1 MPSIAGAAR
10 SRAFRFLIFPLVF
23 YALFLFVYTY
33 PRMLSFGTHVFSDR
47 HDGLSFVWNLWW
59 VDHAVTELHRAP
71 WSTTMIYY
79 PEGMSLLPHT
89 MSPLNGFLAVGL
101 LRIFPLDQTYN
112 VLFLFGFLG
121 GGLFMFFLA
130 WDRSRSYWGSLGAG
144 FLFTFSSYHF
154 AHAMGHLN
162 LVALQWMPLFVLFFL
177 RLLEKPKVVNAA
189 LAALFLFATALTDYY
204 YAFYMVLLG
213 LLLVVWEA
221 WKRRDA
227 LFAIRKTHLAAIVVF
242 ILASLAS
249 TGVLFYSLAKVS
261 AREAIVGHSAA
272 NQSLDL
278 FDPVV
283 WGPLWKFSSLTKPYW
298 TTVPRNPL
306 ESNVHLGLMF
316 LLALALVA
324 AGRKKFGKEYPGV
337 WLFSGLLFGV
347 LALGP
352 RLHVLGR
359 ALPFPMP
366 YGLLEAAVPALRISG
381 VPARMIVVTLLAGA
395 LAFAMGYSHLMKGP
409 FKGRAVR
416 ALFIVVLFIEL
427 FPQPT
432 QANKIAVP
440 DHVRA
445 LKEATGQGA
454 ALDLVDSETPL
465 SLYYQSVHGKPLS
478 FGFTA
483 RTPARL
489 IERKQELLR
498 LAGKL
503 PESVPVLRERFGVRW
518 IVAPKDFPGTEGLK
532 RIGPKEGDAGL
543 FELGSDRP

>member
-1 MPSIAGAAR
+1 MHSIAGVAG
-10 SRAFRFLIFPLVF
+10 SRTFRFLIFPLVF

-47 HDGLSFVWNLWW
+47 HDGLSFVWNIWW
-59 VDHAVTELHRAP
+59 VDHAVTALHRAP

-89 MSPLNGFLAVGL
+89 LSPLNGFLAIGL

-162 LVALQWMPLFVLFFL
+162 LVSLQWIPLFVLFFL

-213 LLLVVWEA
+213 VLLVVWEA

-227 LFAIRKTHLAAIVVF
+227 LFAVRKTHLGPIAVF
-242 ILASLAS
+242 VLASLVS
-249 TGVLFYSLAKVS
+249 TGILFHSLAKVS
-261 AREAIVGHSAA
+261 AREAIVGHNAA
-272 NQSLDL
+272 DKSLDL

-283 WGPLWKFSSLTKPYW
+283 WGPLWKFSSLTKAYW
-298 TTVPRNPL
+298 TKVPRSQL
-306 ESNVHLGLMF
+306 ESNVHFGLMF
-316 LLALALVA
+316 LLALGLVA
-324 AGRKKFGKEYPGV
+324 AGRKKLGKEYPGF
-337 WLFSGLLFGV
+337 WLFAGLVFGV

-359 ALPFPMP
+359 ALPIPMP

-381 VPARMIVVTLLAGA
+381 VPARMIVVALLAGA
-395 LAFAMGYSHLMKGP
+395 LAFAIGYSHLMKDR
-409 FKGRAVR
+409 FKRRPVQ
-416 ALFIVVLFIEL
+416 ALFFIILFIEL
-427 FPQPT
+427 FPLPT
-432 QANKIAVP
+432 QANRIIVP
-440 DHVRA
+440 DYVRA
-445 LKEATGQGA
+445 LKDAPGEGA

-465 SLYYQSVHGKPLS
+465 SLYYQTVHGKPLS
-478 FGFTA
+478 YGFTA

-489 IERKQELLR
+489 VERKKELLD

-503 PESVPVLRERFGVRW
+503 PENIPVLRERFGVRW
-518 IVAPKDFPGTEGLK
+518 IIAPKDFPGTERLR
-532 RIGPKEGDAGL
+532 RIGPRGDICL
-543 FELGSDRP
+543 FDLGSDRP